1 MLPVS
6 TCTSIRRTLIRAGT
20 LPVHVLNA
28 PALAHRVL
36 VTEADGFD
44 KGRLLQRAR
53 PVLGRGLF
61 ASDGDDH
68 RRQRRLLQPAFHHQF
83 AASWARVTEAET
95 AAMCAAWRPGQVVD
109 VVTLTRT
116 LATRVVLRALFPAEP
131 SDRTIARVNH
141 ALPILLRGFIPRLL
155 RPDGLVG
162 RLPTPGSVRFER
174 AAQELRGALHEIIAS
189 YRNAHAPY
197 APHAQDA
204 GAGGAGEGGL
214 LPLLCGSAPGG
225 RPVLPDDR
233 VRDEAVTMLLAGGET
248 TSTSLTWLLHELD
261 RHPEVRSRLRR
272 EIGAAGSDAAATR
285 ERAPYLHDVLK
296 ENLRLHTPT
305 WVLTRRARRPFQHG
319 GVQMAAGAEIL
330 FSPLA
335 MHTDSRLYPRPH
347 VCDPDR
353 WTRADVPRDAFMPFG
368 AGVHKCIGEGFALTE
383 TAVALSVIVSSWD
396 LATTGRSDPRAGK
409 HLVIHQPRRLLM
421 TVMRPPRRS

>member
-1 MLPVS
+1 
-6 TCTSIRRTLIRAGT
+6 
-20 LPVHVLNA
+20 
-28 PALAHRVL
+28 
-36 VTEADGFD
+36 
-44 KGRLLQRAR
+44 
-53 PVLGRGLF
+53 
-61 ASDGDDH
+61 
-68 RRQRRLLQPAFHHQF
+68 
-83 AASWARVTEAET
+83 
-95 AAMCAAWRPGQVVD
+95 VVD
-109 VVTLTRT
+109 VVTWTRT

-131 SDRTIARVNH
+131 SERIIARVNH

-162 RLPTPGSVRFER
+162 QLPTPGNVRFER
-174 AAQELRGALHEIIAS
+174 AARELRGALDEIIAS
-189 YRNAHAPY
+189 HRNAHAPY
-197 APHAQDA
+197 APHAKEA
-204 GAGGAGEGGL
+204 GAGGAGERGL
-214 LPLLCGSAPGG
+214 LPLLCGSASGG
-225 RPVLPDDR
+225 RPVLPDDQ
-233 VRDEAVTMLLAGGET
+233 VRDEAVTMLLAGVET

-272 EIGAAGSDAAATR
+272 EIGATGGEAAATR

-305 WVLTRRARRPFQHG
+305 WVLARRARRPFQHG

-347 VCDPDR
+347 AFDPDR
-353 WTRADVPRDAFMPFG
+353 WTRAAVPRGAFMPFG

-396 LATTGRSDPRAGK
+396 LTTTGRSDPRAGK

-421 TVMRPPRRS
+421 TVRRPPRRG